1 MGVKNGSK
9 TLHSVTG
16 LTLADVAQ
24 MCKGL
29 AAEQQILPRIV
40 ADCSNLLF
48 VFSKCTSAVS
58 AVAGHLSRIAATGVV
73 MVPVCDGPIRPIS
86 KQATNKRIAEKELS
100 RIKAYHCRAKVVE
113 LKNRLVQESLNQ
125 EERDAITGEIR
136 KFDTQM
142 KRNETQS
149 QCRMPN
155 NFASQLEYE
164 LNHSFA
170 ANCRVDSGY
179 RLLMRCIRHAFDS
192 RTKSLEN
199 KTAKLIVHQGEVGIH
214 LSLEIPVSMK
224 NSVYCSKI
232 AVTPTKILCCK
243 CSCYCGG
250 QGNERILCVHNLPLL
265 FLLTTLLFDALA
277 DNLLCDFAA
286 CLRETTWDKDGWSKK
301 GRVSSE
307 AAGI

>member
-16 LTLADVAQ
+16 LTLVDVAQ

-29 AAEQQILPRIV
+29 AAEQQLLPRIV
-40 ADCSNLLF
+40 AECSNLLF
-48 VFSKCTSAVS
+48 VFSKCTSVVS

-86 KQATNKRIAEKELS
+86 KQATNKRIADKELS

-136 KFDTQM
+136 KFDTQI

-155 NFASQLEYE
+155 NFAS
-164 LNHSFA
+164 
-170 ANCRVDSGY
+170 
-179 RLLMRCIRHAFDS
+179 
-192 RTKSLEN
+192 
-199 KTAKLIVHQGEVGIH
+199 
-214 LSLEIPVSMK
+214 
-224 NSVYCSKI
+224 
-232 AVTPTKILCCK
+232 
-243 CSCYCGG
+243 
-250 QGNERILCVHNLPLL
+250 
-265 FLLTTLLFDALA
+265 
-277 DNLLCDFAA
+277 
-286 CLRETTWDKDGWSKK
+286 
-301 GRVSSE
+301 
-307 AAGI
+307 